1 MPKLTKKNTDII
13 IQHIL
18 ESKTIKEAIRLIE
31 PPITFQTWCNYLAKD
46 PELMNRYHQAKVA
59 SCDLQLAELDEELN
73 KLVSDSVDPKGV
85 SIARVNAVKLKQQQI
100 QWNLSK
106 MLPKQYGTSTQL
118 QVSGKKDEPIVFKWQ
133 E

>member
-1 MPKLTKKNTDII
+1 MAKLTKKNIDII

-18 ESKTIKEAIRLIE
+18 SSKTIKEAITLIE

-46 PELMNRYHQAKVA
+46 ADLMNRYHQAKVA
-59 SCDLQLAELDEELN
+59 SCDLQLAELDDEL
-73 KLVSDSVDPKGV
+73 KRLVTDALDPKGV

-106 MLPKQYGTSTQL
+106 LQPKQYGTSTQL

>member
-1 MPKLTKKNTDII
+1 MAKLTKKNIDII

-18 ESKTIKEAIRLIE
+18 SSKTIKEAITLIE

-46 PELMNRYHQAKVA
+46 ADLMNRYHQAKVA
-59 SCDLQLAELDEELN
+59 SCDLQLAELNDEL
-73 KLVSDSVDPKGV
+73 KRLVTDALDPKGV

-106 MLPKQYGTSTQL
+106 LQPKQNGTSTQL
-118 QVSGKKDEPIVFKWQ
+118 QVTGKKDEPIVFKWQ

>member
-1 MPKLTKKNTDII
+1 MAKLTKKNIDII

-18 ESKTIKEAIRLIE
+18 SSKTIKEAITLIE

-46 PELMNRYHQAKVA
+46 ADLMNRYHQAKVA
-59 SCDLQLAELDEELN
+59 SCDLQLAELDDEL
-73 KLVSDSVDPKGV
+73 KRLVTDALDPKGV

-106 MLPKQYGTSTQL
+106 LQPKQYGTSTQL
-118 QVSGKKDEPIVFKWQ
+118 QVTGKKDEPIVFKWQ

>member
-1 MPKLTKKNTDII
+1 MAKLTKKNIDII

-18 ESKTIKEAIRLIE
+18 ESKTIKEAITLIE

-46 PELMNRYHQAKVA
+46 ADLMNRYHQAKVA
-59 SCDLQLAELDEELN
+59 SCDLQLAELDDEL
-73 KLVSDSVDPKGV
+73 KRLVTDALDPKGV

-106 MLPKQYGTSTQL
+106 LLPKQYGTSTQL

>member
-1 MPKLTKKNTDII
+1 MAKLTKKNIDII

-18 ESKTIKEAIRLIE
+18 SSKTIKEAITLIE

-46 PELMNRYHQAKVA
+46 ADLMNRYHQAKVA
-59 SCDLQLAELDEELN
+59 SCDLQLAELDDEL
-73 KLVSDSVDPKGV
+73 KRLVTDALDPKGV

-106 MLPKQYGTSTQL
+106 LQPKQYGTSTQL
-118 QVSGKKDEPIVFKWQ
+118 QVTGKKDEPVVFKWQ